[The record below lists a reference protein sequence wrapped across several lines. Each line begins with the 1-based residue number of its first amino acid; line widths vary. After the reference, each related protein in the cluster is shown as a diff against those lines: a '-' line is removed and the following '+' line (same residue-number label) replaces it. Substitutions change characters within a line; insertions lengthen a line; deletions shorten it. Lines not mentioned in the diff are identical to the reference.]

1 MVFLLVQY
9 MLYTKD
15 MLLSR
20 IGRKLKV
27 NVSSSVCAV
36 GYLQHGGKQH
46 VGLGVFV
53 FVSLGSQ

>member
-1 MVFLLVQY
+1 MVLAQDILFRI
-9 MLYTKD
+9 D
-15 MLLSR
+15 MFLSR

-53 FVSLGSQ
+53 FVTLGSQ